1 MPSLAQGTGY
11 AILALG
17 FIASAAGKPL
27 LVRTIAAK
35 CDLPAPFLS
44 KIVNKL
50 ARSGLAHT
58 QRGVNGGVSL
68 ARPADEISLF
78 QVCLALDDPI
88 VEKRCMLGIAK
99 CSDAR
104 ACPAH
109 EFNTRQR
116 EKTVEFLQ
124 GTTIADIAAFET
136 QRRWHAS
143 APFPI
148 PPNAA
153 VPPPPATG
161 IEGVG

>member
-1 MPSLAQGTGY
+1 MPILSQATGY

-17 FIASAAGKPL
+17 FTASAAGKPM
-27 LVRTIAAK
+27 LVRTIASK

-50 ARSGLAHT
+50 ARSGLVKT

-68 ARPADEISLF
+68 ARDAGSITLYE
-78 QVCLALDDPI
+78 VCETLDDPI
-88 VEKRCMLGIAK
+88 LEKRCMLGVAQ

-109 EFNTRQR
+109 EFNTRHR
-116 EKTVEFLQ
+116 ERTMGFLRE
-124 GTTIADIAAFET
+124 TTIADIASFET
-136 QRRWHAS
+136 QRRWDGLVL
-143 APFPI
+143 PQQPQ
-148 PPNAA
+148 
-153 VPPPPATG
+153 VRVEPPPATG